1 MDLFFA
7 TEQPDHPLAKRVAE
21 DYDVRL
27 IPLKPEDSGFLDSR
41 RAALEWLAATGEYEF
56 VLPVQEDFLLEG
68 RPMVGS
74 LDAALDYLK
83 VGGKGPTVA
92 SVRLMPS
99 PGPQKKQSEAAAWWD
114 LDARHD
120 TYGFTFQATLW
131 RLESCLAWYQL
142 LSRELERAWPRA
154 ITSPATRIHAEVRL
168 NFAENAGG
176 QALFWKLF
184 AERGEKHMSWVR
196 EGPWANAV
204 YRCPWPYRPTAIV
217 RGKLEPWAKE
227 LCEREGFL
235 EVPGQLGS
243 AAQ

>member
-1 MDLFFA
+1 
-7 TEQPDHPLAKRVAE
+7 
-21 DYDVRL
+21 
-27 IPLKPEDSGFLDSR
+27 
-41 RAALEWLAATGEYEF
+41 
-56 VLPVQEDFLLEG
+56 
-68 RPMVGS
+68 
-74 LDAALDYLK
+74 
-83 VGGKGPTVA
+83 VA

-99 PGPQKKQSEAAAWWD
+99 PGPQKQQSEKAAWWD

-131 RLESCLAWYQL
+131 RLDSCLAWYEL

-154 ITSPATRIHAEVRL
+154 TTPPTTRIHAEVRL
-168 NFAENAGG
+168 NFAENHDG
-176 QALFWKLF
+176 QILFWKLF
-184 AERGEKHMSWVR
+184 AERGEKHMAWVR
-196 EGPWANAV
+196 EGPWSNAV

-243 AAQ
+243 ALAPSQ